1 MASGSSQYAGVNK
14 GRQARAGQGKKTS
27 AKQRKE
33 NRQKAA
39 KAFDNNF
46 GKGGDAGF

>member
-14 GRQARAGQGKKTS
+14 GRAARAGTGKKSS

-33 NRQKAA
+33 ERRKAA
-39 KAFDNNF
+39 KSFDSNF
-46 GKGGDAGF
+46 GNGADAGF